1 MWSRTQGSM
10 NFELLKKYF
19 KVETVVASTATTL
32 LIPSVLTKEMA
43 AGVVEKL
50 PIEPFLRN
58 VATILAKV
66 VGDQMS
72 ASALRPADFQDMK
85 ELPDALIERII
96 EELAKKP
103 ETFFQ
108 AFRDALKNQG

>member
-1 MWSRTQGSM
+1 M

-19 KVETVVASTATTL
+19 QVEATVASTASTL
-32 LIPSVLTKEMA
+32 LIPSVLSKEMA
-43 AGVVEKL
+43 AGLVDELSVEPVLKN
-50 PIEPFLRN
+50 I
-58 VATILAKV
+58 AIALAKV
-66 VGDQMS
+66 VGDHLTV
-72 ASALRPADFQDMK
+72 SALRPADFQDLR
-85 ELPDALIERII
+85 ELPDSLIERII